1 MCNLDVLND
10 RIDFI
15 EFKQKILFFKQ
26 PNHKATEFANLSLSQ
41 FLLIRNFVN
50 DFESSISTTNYGNLK
65 DFELK
70 LFNICSELKSYPNAS
85 SLVAKTLMSKYTYDI
100 LFSSNN

>member
-1 MCNLDVLND
+1 MCNLDILND

-50 DFESSISTTNYGNLK
+50 DFEIAILDKNSGNLK
-65 DFELK
+65 DFESQ
-70 LFNICSELKSYPNAS
+70 LFNICSDIKSYPNAA
-85 SLVAKTLMSKYTYDI
+85 SLVAKILMNKEIYDI